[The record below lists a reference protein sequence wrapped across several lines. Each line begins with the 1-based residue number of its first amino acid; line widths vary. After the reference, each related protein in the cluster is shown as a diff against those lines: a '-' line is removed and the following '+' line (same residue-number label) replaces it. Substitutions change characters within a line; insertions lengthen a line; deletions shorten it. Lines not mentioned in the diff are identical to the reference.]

1 MSVNENQPEEVLQ
14 ALVFLEEKIHGLDC
28 FCRVVDEA
36 AGDNSPHWLCSV
48 WSLTRSIEKAME
60 PISVHVRGLV
70 ESRGE
75 GPRSGGG
82 AATSGAGAQRKEGVQ
97 PPGDLPA
104 AVEVQQRKRNLQ
116 FCSPRI
122 PLNRQL

>member
-14 ALVFLEEKIHGLDC
+14 ALVFLEETVSSLDC

-36 AGDNSPHWLCSV
+36 AGDNSPNWLCSV
-48 WSLTRSIEKAME
+48 WSLARSIEKAMD
-60 PISVHVRGLV
+60 PISVHVRCLV
-70 ESRGE
+70 DSTGE

-97 PPGDLPA
+97 PPGELVA
-104 AVEVQQRKRNLQ
+104 LAEVQ
-116 FCSPRI
+116 P
-122 PLNRQL
+122 